1 MSALPPTSDIQTTIP
16 LYYNSIPP
24 TTARVVDTAVEI
36 LGDPDAKVEQV
47 DGGLLLKPSRPPIR
61 RSVHAVTKG

>member
-1 MSALPPTSDIQTTIP
+1 MPRRKDSFGYGVT
-16 LYYNSIPP
+16 IPP

-61 RSVHAVTKG
+61 RRVHRVGTLPAKG